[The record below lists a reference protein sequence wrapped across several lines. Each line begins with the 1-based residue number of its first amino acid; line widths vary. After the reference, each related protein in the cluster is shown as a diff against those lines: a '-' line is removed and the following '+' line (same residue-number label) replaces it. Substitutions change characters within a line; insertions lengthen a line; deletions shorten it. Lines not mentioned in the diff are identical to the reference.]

1 MRRQA
6 MILAALFLNILFGRG
21 HAAACLT
28 FSSRANGQSRALNR

>member
-6 MILAALFLNILFGRG
+6 MIFAALFQNFLFGRG

-28 FSSRANGQSRALNR
+28 FSSRANGQGQALNR